1 MITAET
7 ILWSA
12 ANEVN
17 EAANEAW
24 LNGRID
30 VAEALKLEAIRL
42 LQRIENGL
50 PDTGQHH
57 SGTENDQS

>member
-50 PDTGQHH
+50 PDTRQHH
-57 SGTENDQS
+57 SGTEND